1 VEKQENSYLKTY
13 KEGMFEILCV
23 LLIIICIINYSFY
36 MHRRSELE
44 ILQLENDQIQ
54 EQLPELLEELQPVVI
69 RGVTPPR
76 GLTLESLEKI
86 PRLANFSVGGQ
97 PLSDILKTPAMLL
110 SAEGAPTL
118 SQERREEL
126 AKELSLNLWAD
137 RTWLP
142 LLSQTTWTGP
152 VIDAMRT
159 EVVLGGL
166 GMIRLTAKYTCI
178 MPTEGKY
185 TLSILSKDSES
196 ILPANWRYKYPSAL
210 TVNDTPLVA
219 DLKYIDV
226 VLRPGTTVC
235 FPPHCIISI
244 EPVKDSSSF
253 FSAAIVEYHEPV
265 TLISKSFSQN

>member
-1 VEKQENSYLKTY
+1 
-13 KEGMFEILCV
+13 MFEILCV

-152 VIDAMRT
+152 VIGAMRT

>member
-1 VEKQENSYLKTY
+1 
-13 KEGMFEILCV
+13 MIEILSV
-23 LLIIICIINYSFY
+23 FLVIASIIIYMFY
-36 MHRRSELE
+36 MQRRSELE
-44 ILQLENDQIQ
+44 ILQLENEQIQ
-54 EQLPELLEELQPVVI
+54 DQLPELLEELQPVVI

-76 GLTLESLEKI
+76 GLTLESLQKI
-86 PRLANFSVGGQ
+86 PRLADFSVGGQ
-97 PLSDILKTPAMLL
+97 PLSEILKTPAILF

-137 RTWLP
+137 RVWLP
-142 LLSQTTWTGP
+142 ILSQTTWTGP
-152 VIDAMRT
+152 VIGAMRT

-166 GMIRLTAKYTCI
+166 GMIRLTAKYTCV
-178 MPTEGKY
+178 MPTEGTY
-185 TLSILSKDSES
+185 TLSILSRDSES
-196 ILPANWRYKYPSAL
+196 LLPVNWRYKYPSAL

-226 VLRPGTTVC
+226 ILRPGTTVC

-244 EPVKDSSSF
+244 EPVKETSSF

-265 TLISKSFSQN
+265 TLIYKSFSQN